1 MLGEGL
7 PGDEAAHA
15 LADVDVAIL
24 EDDLS
29 LADDHQRGA
38 AALHAFEDV
47 VLHGLRGENHR
58 VQSAPQAFLCM
69 SPAHPEGDSATQAIT
84 GIFQCLFFLENTSG
98 PRSIPL
104 YALSLV

>member
-58 VQSAPQAFLCM
+58 V
-69 SPAHPEGDSATQAIT
+69 
-84 GIFQCLFFLENTSG
+84 
-98 PRSIPL
+98 
-104 YALSLV
+104 

>member
-47 VLHGLRGENHR
+47 VLCSLETGVRGKALVII
-58 VQSAPQAFLCM
+58 VQRERETQFSWPWDPAF
-69 SPAHPEGDSATQAIT
+69 
-84 GIFQCLFFLENTSG
+84 
-98 PRSIPL
+98 SIPRN
-104 YALSLV
+104 